1 VWLNNF
7 LAILMRKSTR
17 MKYLLLLL
25 ILFIVTGFNSQ
36 TSAQAR
42 QGYVQVKGGRIWYK
56 IVGSGKGTPLLVLHG
71 GPGSRSCGDVA
82 GYCALGNDRT
92 VILYDQLGSGF
103 SDRPTDTTLW
113 VLPRFVDEVTA
124 LRKALNLKEVNI
136 LGSSWGAA
144 VVAEYMIT
152 QKPEGIKSVIFA
164 GPLLGTARW
173 IKDAQ
178 ILLAQMPKNLQD
190 TINKYESLKQYNAPA
205 YVAAT
210 DSFYSRYLD
219 RKQYPAPKSPACE
232 GAKGFNTQ
240 VYNYM
245 WGPTEF
251 NCTGTLKTWTRIPQ
265 LHQITQPVL
274 FIAGQYDEARPE
286 TMYEF
291 QKLVKGSKVAIVPNA
306 GHHKLQDNPEA
317 YIGEIRKFLNG
328 VDK

>member
-1 VWLNNF
+1 
-7 LAILMRKSTR
+7 
-17 MKYLLLLL
+17 MKLRLLLLVLL
-25 ILFIVTGFNSQ
+25 ITTLNSY
-36 TSAQAR
+36 AQLKPHE
-42 QGYVQVKGGRIWYK
+42 GYVQVKGGRIWYK
-56 IVGSGKGTPLLVLHG
+56 IIGTGTGTPLLILHG
-71 GPGSRSCGDVA
+71 GPGSRSCGDIT
-82 GYCALGNDRT
+82 GYSALGTDRP

-103 SDRPTDTTLW
+103 SDRPTDITLW

-124 LRKALNLKEVNI
+124 LRKALNLKEINI

-152 QKPEGIKSVIFA
+152 QKPTGVKSVIFA

-178 ILLAQMPKNLQD
+178 ILLSQMPKKLQD
-190 TINKYESLKQYNAPA
+190 TIHKYEDLKQYNAPA

-210 DSFYSRYLD
+210 DSFYARYLEH
-219 RKQYPAPKSPACE
+219 KQYPALKSPLCE

-251 NCTGTLKTWTRIPQ
+251 NCTGTLQTWTRIPD
-265 LHQITQPVL
+265 LHRITQPVL

-306 GHHKLQDNPEA
+306 GHHKLQDNPER
-317 YIGEIRKFLNG
+317 YIGEIRKFLKG
-328 VDK
+328 K

>member
-1 VWLNNF
+1 MKLRLF
-7 LAILMRKSTR
+7 LLALFAILFFDSRGQLKPHE
-17 MKYLLLLL
+17 
-25 ILFIVTGFNSQ
+25 
-36 TSAQAR
+36 
-42 QGYVQVKGGRIWYK
+42 GYVQVKGGRIWYK
-56 IVGSGKGTPLLVLHG
+56 IVGTGKGTPLLILHG
-71 GPGSRSCGDVA
+71 GPGSRSCGDIA
-82 GYCALGNDRT
+82 GYSALGNDRP

-124 LRKALNLKEVNI
+124 LRKALNLKEINI

-144 VVAEYMIT
+144 VVIEYMIT
-152 QKPEGIKSVIFA
+152 RKPTGVKSVIFA

-178 ILLAQMPKNLQD
+178 ILLGQMPKKLQD
-190 TINKYESLKQYNAPA
+190 TIHKYEDLKQYNAPA

-210 DSFYSRYLD
+210 DSFYARYLEH
-219 RKQYPAPKSPACE
+219 KQYPAPKSPLCE
-232 GAKGFNTQ
+232 GAKGFNTE

-251 NCTGTLKTWTRIPQ
+251 NCIGTLQTWTRIPD
-265 LHQITQPVL
+265 LHRITQPVL
-274 FIAGQYDEARPE
+274 FIAGQYDEARPA

-291 QKLVKGSKVAIVPNA
+291 QKMIKGSKVAIVPNA

-317 YIGEIRKFLNG
+317 YIGEIRKFLKG
-328 VDK
+328 K